1 MAIPDTGTEKSET
14 LMGVDVG
21 ATLAKLAVRGA
32 DGSLDFSFL
41 PASDLPT
48 VARRI
53 EDRVPGRIGLTGCGA
68 TALEARLGAPCFR
81 FLEFEAWGRGSR
93 HLLEAQGFD
102 PGEPY
107 LLVSLGTGTSILL
120 VEGDAISRVGGT
132 ALGGGTVLGLGAALT
147 GLEDH
152 DAICRLAQD
161 GERRHVDLRVGDIY
175 QENEIPLPAETTAAS
190 FGKVLH
196 RAPGASGSKNLG
208 PGRAPGHE
216 DLAAA
221 VMGLVGENVA
231 LICAGLGR
239 ASGIKRL
246 VYGGGALHDNPVL
259 VSILLGVSAG
269 MGAEPVLLENGNFA
283 GALGVLE
290 AAATG

>member
-1 MAIPDTGTEKSET
+1 MAIPDVAAEKSDT
-14 LMGVDVG
+14 LVGIDVG

-32 DGSLDFSFL
+32 DGSLDFGFL

-48 VARRI
+48 IARRI
-53 EDRVPGRIGLTGCGA
+53 EDQAPGRVGLTGCGA
-68 TALEARLGAPCFR
+68 PALEARIDVPCFR

-93 HLLEAQGFD
+93 RLLEAQGFD
-102 PGEPY
+102 PEEPY
-107 LLVSLGTGTSILL
+107 LLVSLGTGTSILC

-147 GLEDH
+147 GVGDH
-152 DAICRLAQD
+152 DGLCRLAQE
-161 GERRHVDLRVGDIY
+161 GERQHVDLRVSDIY
-175 QENEIPLPAETTAAS
+175 GENEIPLPGETTAAS

-196 RAPGASGSKNLG
+196 RAPLASGTEATG
-208 PGRAPGHE
+208 RGGAPGRS

-231 LICAGLGR
+231 LICAGHCTQR
-239 ASGIKRL
+239 GIKRL
-246 VYGGGALHDNPVL
+246 VYGGGALQANPVL
-259 VSILLGVSAG
+259 TGVLLGVSAG

-283 GALGVLE
+283 GALGALE
-290 AAATG
+290 AAELG

>member
-1 MAIPDTGTEKSET
+1 MAIPDAAAEKSDT

-32 DGSLDFSFL
+32 AGSLDFAFL
-41 PASDLPT
+41 PASDLPA

-53 EDRVPGRIGLTGCGA
+53 ADRAPGRIGLTGCGA
-68 TALEARLGAPCFR
+68 RALEARLGAPCFR
-81 FLEFEAWGRGSR
+81 SLEFEAWGRGSR

-102 PGEPY
+102 AREPY

-132 ALGGGTVLGLGAALT
+132 ALGGGTLLGLGAALT

-152 DAICRLAQD
+152 DAFCRLAQD
-161 GERRHVDLRVGDIY
+161 GERQHVDLRVGDIY
-175 QENEIPLPAETTAAS
+175 QKNEIPLPGETTAAS

-196 RAPGASGSKNLG
+196 RAPRAEGSEDPG
-208 PGRAPGHE
+208 PGQAPGPE

-239 ASGIKRL
+239 ASGAKRL
-246 VYGGGALHDNPVL
+246 VYGGGALQGNPVL
-259 VSILLGVSAG
+259 VEILLGVSAG

-283 GALGVLE
+283 GALGALE